1 VFFLVDEVLD
11 NVYSVAM
18 ILKFDGEHRFLSN
31 FWPAQVVLDGER
43 YASVEAAYQA
53 AKSLDAGFREAV
65 RSCGED
71 SKAVKALGKKMK
83 WRDINDSMHS
93 TRLRPCWD
101 DEFKLK
107 VMNDLVR
114 QKFSDPELGGRLL
127 ATGDQELEEGN
138 WWGDRFWGVC
148 KGEGE
153 NHLGKILMAVREEL
167 KQVVFAHSIN
177 TVMEMAGTR

>member
-1 VFFLVDEVLD
+1 MHHPELARGYVSASLNFLVDWRLESCTLFA
-11 NVYSVAM
+11 NM

-53 AKSLDAGFREAV
+53 GKTLDEGFRQQV
-65 RSCGED
+65 RDCGED
-71 SKAVKALGKKMK
+71 SAAVKKLGKKVGK
-83 WRDINDSMHS
+83 SV
-93 TRLRPCWD
+93 RLRPSWS

-107 VMNDLVR
+107 LMNELVR
-114 QKFSDPELGGRLL
+114 QKFAQPALKAQLL

-167 KQVVFAHSIN
+167 RGEAVA
-177 TVMEMAGTR
+177 A